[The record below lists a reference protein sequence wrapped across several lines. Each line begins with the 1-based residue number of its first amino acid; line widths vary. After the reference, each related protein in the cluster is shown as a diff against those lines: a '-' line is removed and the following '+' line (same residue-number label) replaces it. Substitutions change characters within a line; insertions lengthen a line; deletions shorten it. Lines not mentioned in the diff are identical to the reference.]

1 MVNGNAMAGR
11 DSHSNALICSG
22 SGRSVVAAV
31 VVIDR
36 ESSAQYATTTNPG
49 HANATRW

>member
-22 SGRSVVAAV
+22 SARSVVAV